1 MAGYPYTGGVYGGYS
16 DPANNKKKPFIGPRA
31 DAAIGA
37 IPGQVKSSPD
47 VGASMVSE
55 AGAAS
60 GGVIQRTAKGYP
72 NVGLST
78 PPRPASQPALNI
90 PGDNGQPVASP
101 LSSPPASMAGKP
113 PQYAANVSFSNPLA
127 SGALATRAMRQG
139 KEIVTPSNQ
148 STSTDGTVGA
158 NDGRRTYSMGTPGQ
172 DGYGRVS
179 VRPGN
184 DVGQSARSALSTM
197 PGQRTAQVGDGLT
210 ATGSQDAISRLSA
223 PVGKVDYSSPIYQR
237 YEAENRA
244 KEAYVNREPSSPL
257 ASNVPQAPKYMSKDE
272 GIAQGLGWKG
282 RLAKYQADLDSYNKA
297 TGNQNA
303 LDVEAMRE
311 AGAGRRAL
319 LQAQGVNDQNAI
331 AQQRLR
337 GELALNQSRIGTE
350 QISQQKGQME
360 VDQAKKMND
369 LNDQYLAEKDPVKQ
383 KALGNQLL
391 TMNGKNTKDWQI
403 TTREEPLDPENPML
417 GTTKRPYAVN
427 LNDPNQVIELGAGG
441 GVNSQA
447 PQEAPQSAID
457 YLKKNPNQA
466 QYFKQKYGYLPQGF

>member
-55 AGAAS
+55 AGAT
-60 GGVIQRTAKGYP
+60 GGSIIQRTAKGYP

-78 PPRPASQPALNI
+78 PPRPAPQPSMNI
-90 PGDNGQPVASP
+90 PGDNGQPVTSP

-148 STSTDGTVGA
+148 STGTDGTAGA
-158 NDGRRTYSMGTPGQ
+158 NDGRRTYTMGTPGQ
-172 DGYGRVS
+172 DGYGRIS

-184 DVGQSARSALSTM
+184 EVGQNARSALSTM
-197 PGQRTAQVGDGLT
+197 PGQRTAQVGNGLT
-210 ATGSQDAISRLSA
+210 VTGSQDAINRLSA

-244 KEAYVNREPSSPL
+244 KEAYVNREPVQSDSPL
-257 ASNVPQAPKYMSKDE
+257 IAPPPVAIGTGGWKSRIAANEANSRAYGDYVRAMSS
-272 GIAQGLGWKG
+272 AQGQAAQEKG
-282 RLAKYQADLDSYNKA
+282 ANYRAELMDRMNRD
-297 TGNQNA
+297 QN
-303 LDVEAMRE
+303 R
-311 AGAGRRAL
+311 
-319 LQAQGVNDQNAI
+319 DQNAI
-331 AQQRLR
+331 AQQRLE
-337 GELALNQSRIGTE
+337 GELALNQARIGTE
-350 QISQQKGQME
+350 QINQQKGQME

-403 TTREEPLDPENPML
+403 TTREEPLDPANPTL